1 MSLIIFNVRFN
12 YGPYKALDDK
22 TKLILDK
29 IKVIFHIFFVF
40 LIYHKMERYVKK
52 SQNGFFCQ

>member
-1 MSLIIFNVRFN
+1 MSLIIFNARFI

-29 IKVIFHIFFVF
+29 IEVIFQIFFVV

-52 SQNGFFCQ
+52 S

>member
-1 MSLIIFNVRFN
+1 MLLIIFNARFN

-22 TKLILDK
+22 TKVTLDK
-29 IKVIFHIFFVF
+29 IEVIFHIFSMF

-52 SQNGFFCQ
+52 